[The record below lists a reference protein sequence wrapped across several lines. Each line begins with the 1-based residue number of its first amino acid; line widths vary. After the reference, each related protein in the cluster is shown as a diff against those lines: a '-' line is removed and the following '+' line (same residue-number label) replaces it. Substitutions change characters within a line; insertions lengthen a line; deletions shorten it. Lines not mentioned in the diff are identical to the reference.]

1 MSDADPALI
10 DALPAT
16 TRAHLNAF
24 ARALAN
30 VPVEELPLYVARE
43 DARHEQ
49 AVETAERVAAEQSL
63 EPGVTAARNAL
74 IEAIGREYAH
84 SQLRISGIFGVNMA
98 PTMGP
103 TDVRVRVARSLGAA
117 VTAIVLEDHLEP
129 EDHAE
134 LLGLWD
140 RLIP

>member
-1 MSDADPALI
+1 MSDTDQALL
-10 DALPAT
+10 DALPAA

-30 VPVEELPLYVARE
+30 VPVEELPLYVAR
-43 DARHEQ
+43 DDVRHVR
-49 AVETAERVAAEQSL
+49 AVETAERVAAEQGL
-63 EPGVTAARNAL
+63 EPGVTAARHAL
-74 IEAIGREYAH
+74 IEAIGREYAQ

-103 TDVRVRVARSLGAA
+103 TDVRVRVARSLGEA

-129 EDHAE
+129 EDQAE
-134 LLGLWD
+134 LLGLWG

>member
-1 MSDADPALI
+1 MSDTDQALL
-10 DALPAT
+10 DALPAA

-30 VPVEELPLYVARE
+30 VPVEELPLYVAR
-43 DARHEQ
+43 DDVRHVR
-49 AVETAERVAAEQSL
+49 AVETAERVAAEQGL
-63 EPGVTAARNAL
+63 EPRVTAARHAL
-74 IEAIGREYAH
+74 IEAIGREYAQ

-103 TDVRVRVARSLGAA
+103 TDVRVRVARSLGEA

-129 EDHAE
+129 EDQAE
-134 LLGLWD
+134 LLGLWG

>member
-1 MSDADPALI
+1 MSDPDSALL

-16 TRAHLNAF
+16 TRAQLNTF

-30 VPVEELPLYVARE
+30 VPVEELPLYVAR
-43 DARHEQ
+43 DDDRHVR
-49 AVETAERVAAEQSL
+49 AFETAERVATEQGL
-63 EPGVTAARNAL
+63 EPGVNAARHAL
-74 IEAIGREYAH
+74 MEAIGREYAH

-103 TDVRVRVARSLGAA
+103 TDVRVRVARSLGEA